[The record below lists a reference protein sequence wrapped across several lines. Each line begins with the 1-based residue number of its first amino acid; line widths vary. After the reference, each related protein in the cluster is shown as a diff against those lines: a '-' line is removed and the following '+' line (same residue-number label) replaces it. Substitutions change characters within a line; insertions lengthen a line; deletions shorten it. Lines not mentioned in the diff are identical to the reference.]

1 MVERIKLTIIKLLPK
16 YMKELLQQLEKEGN
30 LRQLKFSRL
39 NVRKK
44 NQMSDKNG
52 SKQRKNILRP
62 ANKQFLTTI
71 FNH

>member
-1 MVERIKLTIIKLLPK
+1 
-16 YMKELLQQLEKEGN
+16 MKELLQQLEKEGN
-30 LRQLKFSRL
+30 LGQLKFSRL

-44 NQMSDKNG
+44 NQMSEKNG
-52 SKQRKNILRP
+52 SKQRENILRP